1 MTQGLKGL
9 RYYLSKSEFSV
20 KKQLMMKNIG
30 KHTVKKM
37 RELRY
42 EVIKNWDTSGV
53 QIFLDKNLTWK
64 SKPKRSL
71 QAFM

>member
-1 MTQGLKGL
+1 MTAEHIYNFLYVLYLQKILLLIMTQGLKGL
-9 RYYLSKSEFSV
+9 RHYLSKSEFSV

-42 EVIKNWDTSGV
+42 EVIKN
-53 QIFLDKNLTWK
+53 
-64 SKPKRSL
+64 
-71 QAFM
+71 

>member
-37 RELRY
+37 RELRD

-64 SKPKRSL
+64 SKPKSSL

>member
-1 MTQGLKGL
+1 MYAISINYSRTYLQLSVRAVFTMLIMTQGLKSL

-42 EVIKNWDTSGV
+42 EVIKN
-53 QIFLDKNLTWK
+53 
-64 SKPKRSL
+64 
-71 QAFM
+71 

>member
-9 RYYLSKSEFSV
+9 RHYLSKSEFSV

-42 EVIKNWDTSGV
+42 EVIKN
-53 QIFLDKNLTWK
+53 
-64 SKPKRSL
+64 
-71 QAFM
+71 

>member
-1 MTQGLKGL
+1 MYAISINYSRTYLQLSVRAVFTMLIMTQGLKGL

-42 EVIKNWDTSGV
+42 EVIKN
-53 QIFLDKNLTWK
+53 
-64 SKPKRSL
+64 
-71 QAFM
+71 